1 MSGKA
6 QQLVLAL
13 LALLAIAVAIAF
25 YRTMP
30 ADRPVAAK
38 PVATRVSD
46 NAPLVDQTPLQAAR
60 ACARLAVTN
69 DEVDYA
75 HEALRLADRSV
86 DLAFQMAL
94 RDAELNPPP
103 ESPQV
108 KEIDARIEKLK
119 AELKTDQEIVQ
130 QFTAMLAS
138 PGKSDPDEIQEQLET
153 AKAQQSVAEDELD
166 DAKQS
171 LINAGGDRTTRIAQM
186 RDEYQAAQ
194 QDTSANSLRA
204 KSDTFVVPSN
214 LLGQFQ
220 TWQSVRDRLE
230 ELNQAEQRATARAAD
245 LAHRHDQLN
254 QASQS
259 TSNGATHAEAMEN
272 LHRQALQKQM
282 LADFN
287 KRIQDEQ
294 KLEQTYSAWVALVA
308 GYRERVVNRMLLSVL
323 WLLLIIAAMVGAN
336 ILVSRFYREGVGDRR
351 KVGAMRLGLRFAIQV
366 AGVLTILLVIFGP
379 PSQLSTFIALA
390 GAGLTVVL
398 KDFIVAFF
406 GWFVL
411 MGRNG
416 IRVGDWVEINGIG
429 GEVVE
434 IGVLRTVI
442 LETGNWNDA
451 GHPTGRKV
459 AFVNSFA
466 IEGHYFNF
474 STTGQWLWDEL
485 EILVPAGKDP
495 YEVAE
500 GVQKIVNDATTSDVA
515 MAQQEWQRATRSDG
529 LKNFSAA
536 PAVDVRTTGGGVSV
550 VVRYITRANVRYE
563 LRSKLN
569 QAIVELLHGHG
580 SGARA

>member
-1 MSGKA
+1 MPNKGQKLA
-6 QQLVLAL
+6 LAL
-13 LALLAIAVAIAF
+13 LLLFIVGLVVAFFRTTPSDALVAKKAV
-25 YRTMP
+25 
-30 ADRPVAAK
+30 V
-38 PVATRVSD
+38 TRASD
-46 NAPLVDQTPLQAAR
+46 AAPLVDQTPLQDAR
-60 ACARLAVTN
+60 ICARLAATT
-69 DEVDYA
+69 DEADYA
-75 HEALRLADRSV
+75 QEALRLADRSV

-103 ESPQV
+103 ESPLV
-108 KEIDARIEKLK
+108 KKIDAHITALE
-119 AELKTDQEIVQ
+119 AQLKTDQEIVQ
-130 QFTAMLAS
+130 QFTAMVAN

-153 AKAQQSVAEDELD
+153 AKAQQSVTEDELE

-171 LINAGGDRTTRIAQM
+171 LINAGGDRQTRIQQTH
-186 RDEYQAAQ
+186 DEYQASQQDNTGAATQPKASSFTVPANLVAQIQSWQFLHSRLRQVSEAQ
-194 QDTSANSLRA
+194 QQATRRA
-204 KSDTFVVPSN
+204 
-214 LLGQFQ
+214 Q
-220 TWQSVRDRLE
+220 
-230 ELNQAEQRATARAAD
+230 D
-245 LAHRHDQLN
+245 LAHKHDQIT
-254 QASQS
+254 QQSQS
-259 TSNGATHAEAMEN
+259 AGGGTHAEAMAN

-282 LADFN
+282 LADLN
-287 KRIQDEQ
+287 KRMQYEQ
-294 KLEQTYSAWVALVA
+294 KLAETYGAWTLLGS
-308 GYRERVVNRMLLSVL
+308 GYRQRVVHSVLLSVI
-323 WLLLIIAAMVGAN
+323 WLLLIVAAMVFAN
-336 ILVSRFYREGVGDRR
+336 LLVSRFYREGAGDRR
-351 KVGAMRLGLRFAIQV
+351 KVAAMRMGLRFAIQV
-366 AGVLTILLVIFGP
+366 VGILTALLVIFGP

-390 GAGLTVVL
+390 GAGLTVAL

-434 IGVLRTVI
+434 IGILRTVI

-485 EILVPAGKDP
+485 EILVPATKDP
-495 YEVAE
+495 YAVAE
-500 GVQKIVNDATTSDVA
+500 GVNKIVSNATASDVT
-515 MAQQEWQRATRSDG
+515 MAQQEWQRATHSDG

-536 PAVDVRTTGGGVSV
+536 PAVDVRSTGAGVSV

-569 QAIVELLHGHG
+569 QSIVELLHGHG
-580 SGARA
+580 ASA

>member
-1 MSGKA
+1 MSNKGQK
-6 QQLVLAL
+6 LAL
-13 LALLAIAVAIAF
+13 SLLLLFIVFVVVAFFRTTPNDALVAKKAV
-25 YRTMP
+25 
-30 ADRPVAAK
+30 V
-38 PVATRVSD
+38 TRASD
-46 NAPLVDQTPLQAAR
+46 AAPLVDQTPLQDAR
-60 ACARLAVTN
+60 ICARLAATT
-69 DEVDYA
+69 DEAEYA
-75 HEALRLADRSV
+75 QEALRLADRSV

-103 ESPQV
+103 ESPLV
-108 KEIDARIEKLK
+108 KKIDARITSLE
-119 AELKTDQEIVQ
+119 AQLKTDQEIVQ
-130 QFTAMLAS
+130 QFTAMLAN

-153 AKAQQSVAEDELD
+153 AKAQQSVTEDELE

-171 LINAGGDRTTRIAQM
+171 LINAGGDRQTRIQQTH
-186 RDEYQAAQ
+186 DEYQASQ
-194 QDTSANSLRA
+194 QDNTGGATQPKASSF
-204 KSDTFVVPSN
+204 TVPAN
-214 LLGQFQ
+214 LLAQVQ
-220 TWQSVRDRLE
+220 TWQSLHSRLRQVTE
-230 ELNQAEQRATARAAD
+230 AQQQATRRAQD
-245 LAHRHDQLN
+245 LARKHDQIN
-254 QASQS
+254 QQSQS
-259 TSNGATHAEAMEN
+259 TGGGTHAEAMAN

-282 LADFN
+282 LADLN
-287 KRIQDEQ
+287 KRMQYEQ
-294 KLEQTYSAWVALVA
+294 KLAETYGAWASLGY
-308 GYRERVVNRMLLSVL
+308 GYRQRVLHSVLLSVI
-323 WLLLIIAAMVGAN
+323 WLLLVVAAMVFAN
-336 ILVSRFYREGVGDRR
+336 LLVSRFYREGAGDRR
-351 KVGAMRLGLRFAIQV
+351 KVAAMRMGLRFAIQV
-366 AGVLTILLVIFGP
+366 IGILTALLVIFGP

-390 GAGLTVVL
+390 GAGLTVAL

-434 IGVLRTVI
+434 IGILRTVI

-485 EILVPAGKDP
+485 EILVPATKDP
-495 YEVAE
+495 YAVAE
-500 GVQKIVNDATTSDVA
+500 GVNKIVSNATASDVT
-515 MAQQEWQRATRSDG
+515 MAQQEWQRATHSDG

-536 PAVDVRTTGGGVSV
+536 PAVDVRSTGAGVSV

-569 QAIVELLHGHG
+569 QSIVELLHGHG
-580 SGARA
+580 ATA